1 MELAVVSPWSEPP
14 KGSITLYTYTPE
26 EVEILDTSSLY
37 DSGDMASQDSG
48 FEYNSTSEIEI
59 KEHRIEHTEEPTPRH
74 GPPIP
79 AVPPPRHQPEK
90 TRPSNLSPR
99 DPRLRRVSLASP
111 ATLYGRMAIPMAN
124 PQNIA
129 QGSMEDLSMEDTS
142 TPSEGEDTLIIDFDS
157 E

>member
-1 MELAVVSPWSEPP
+1 MELAVVTPWSKPP

-26 EVEILDTSSLY
+26 EVKILDTSSLY

-59 KEHRIEHTEEPTPRH
+59 KEHRIEHPEEPTPRH

>member
-1 MELAVVSPWSEPP
+1 MPWSEPP

-59 KEHRIEHTEEPTPRH
+59 KEHRIEHTEEPTPRRC
-74 GPPIP
+74 PPVP

-99 DPRLRRVSLASP
+99 DP
-111 ATLYGRMAIPMAN
+111 
-124 PQNIA
+124 
-129 QGSMEDLSMEDTS
+129 
-142 TPSEGEDTLIIDFDS
+142 
-157 E
+157 